1 MNQGLQQRL
10 LGILVLVAL
19 ASVLLPL
26 LLDFRNGYEV
36 DTDARI
42 PPPPDIRPA
51 PLPQLDPPPDSAP
64 APAAPAADAAPQPP
78 FQLPDAEA
86 REEVVEP
93 AQLPAEPG
101 LDQRGLPGAWVLQ
114 LGAFQQEKNALELR
128 DRLLAG
134 GHRAFV
140 QRSGAGEPIAYR
152 VFVGPKLTRDQ
163 LVAEQRELERKFR
176 VKPLV
181 VPFTP

>member
-1 MNQGLQQRL
+1 MNQGLRQRL

-19 ASVLLPL
+19 ASILLPL
-26 LLDFRNGYEV
+26 LLDFRTGYEV
-36 DTDARI
+36 DTGSRI

-51 PLPQLDPPPDSAP
+51 PLPQLEPQLDS
-64 APAAPAADAAPQPP
+64 APAADAAPQPP

-86 REEVVEP
+86 REKVVEP

-101 LDQRGLPGAWVLQ
+101 LDERGLPGAWVLQ

-163 LVAEQRELERKFR
+163 LVAEQRELERKFQ